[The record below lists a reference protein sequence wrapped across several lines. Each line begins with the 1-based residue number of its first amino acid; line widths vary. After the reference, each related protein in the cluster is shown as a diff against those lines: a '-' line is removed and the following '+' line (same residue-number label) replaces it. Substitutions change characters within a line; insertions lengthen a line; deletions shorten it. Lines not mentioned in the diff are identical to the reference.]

1 MMYLPPMSRAYGTA
15 VLLLM
20 AVTPPMAAA
29 QDLSALADEVET
41 ELREGLLRTW
51 YPRVLDEEHGGYLST
66 FDYQWQ
72 PQGDQDKFIVTQA
85 RHLWMTSKAADFYPG
100 ERDRYLAM
108 AASGVAQLRDVM
120 WDREYGGFFDLVTRD
135 GQVKKESDGRI
146 VKRAYGQSFAIY
158 GLAAYYAASKD
169 TAALRL
175 AQEAFHWLEEH
186 SHDPVHG
193 GYFQFLDRDGTPF
206 PDGYAGTPPKDQNSS
221 IHLLEA
227 FTELYHVWPDPLLR
241 ERLNEMLI
249 LVRDTMTHEKGY
261 LRLFFQQDWT
271 PVSYR
276 DSSEVVRQA
285 NYRTDHVSFG
295 HDIETAYLMLE
306 ASEALG
312 LELDTTTLRIAKK
325 MVDHSLDH
333 GWDMARGGL
342 YDEGYYFP
350 GSDAVSII
358 KDTKTWWAQAEAL
371 NSLLL
376 MAELFP
382 GEAWRYYGHFLQL
395 WNYTKTYL
403 IDAEYGGW
411 YGGGLDK
418 QPEFRTG
425 LKAHIWKA
433 AYHDGR
439 TLMNLTR
446 RLRTAVSERRQFFQP
461 AGTTHYTTRISSF
474 RPPGGRYT

>member
-1 MMYLPPMSRAYGTA
+1 MKHVPTLRQA
-15 VLLLM
+15 VLAAALLIV
-20 AVTPPMAAA
+20 ATAPPSSAA
-29 QDLSALADEVET
+29 QDVNALADEVET
-41 ELREGLLRTW
+41 ALRDGLLDVW
-51 YPRVLDEEHGGYLST
+51 YPRVMDEEHGGYLST
-66 FDYQWQ
+66 FDYRWQ

-85 RHLWMTSKAADFYPG
+85 RHLWMTSKAADFYPDQK
-100 ERDRYLAM
+100 EHYLAM
-108 AASGVAQLRDVM
+108 AALGATLLSDVM
-120 WDREYGGFFDLVTRD
+120 WDGEHGGFFDLVTRD
-135 GQVKKESDGRI
+135 GRVKTESDGRI

-158 GLAAYYAASKD
+158 GLAAYNAVSQD

-175 AQEAFHWLEEH
+175 AQEAFHWLDKH

-206 PDGYAGTPPKDQNSS
+206 PNGYADTPPKDQNSS

-227 FTELYHVWPDPLLR
+227 FTELYHVWPDSLLR
-241 ERLNEMLI
+241 ERLREMLL

-261 LRLFFQQDWT
+261 LRLFFQPDWT

-276 DSSEVVRQA
+276 DSSEVARQA
-285 NYRTDHVSFG
+285 NYRIDHVSFG
-295 HDIETAYLMLE
+295 HDIETAFLMLE

-312 LELDTTTLRIAKK
+312 LKDDTTTLRIAKK

-342 YDEGYYFP
+342 YDEGYYFA
-350 GSDAVSII
+350 GSDGVSII

-382 GEAWRYYGHFLQL
+382 DEAWRYFGHFVQL

-403 IDAEYGGW
+403 IDTEHGGW
-411 YGGGLDK
+411 YAGGLDK
-418 QPEFRTG
+418 QPEFRMG

-446 RLRTAVSERRQFFQP
+446 RLRAAAVEHRHYLQPVDVRQ
-461 AGTTHYTTRISSF
+461 
-474 RPPGGRYT
+474 